1 MAADT
6 LIHDDLTSREAAAR
20 AAAAGDPDGFG
31 HLDVGAPI
39 KGLSFQNRIAV
50 VALITAVSV
59 LIAATAVF
67 VLQEWR
73 TEHDRLVQHGTT
85 LAEVTAAR
93 LATTMDDPRASTEE
107 LRAFSHAPRIRSA
120 VLTAPSGRQIAAY
133 RQADPRSSEGTVPV
147 EVRAPVVVAGKPAGE
162 LVLVANSEPFTAL
175 LPRLVALGGS
185 LFFVAAGLALFTGRW
200 LAGRVTKPVNRLSFA
215 MREVAR
221 SGDFAQQVERG
232 EDDEF
237 GRLTDSFNALLA
249 QLHRRDLDLR
259 SAMDE
264 LVGARDAAQ
273 AANILKSQFL
283 ANMSHEIRTPLNGV
297 LAMAQIMAMGD
308 MTPVQRERLDV
319 ISRSGEALLAVLN
332 DILDLSKIEAGRMEL
347 ETTDVEAREIASQVE
362 ATHAV
367 LAEKKGLSFKV
378 EVAESAEG
386 LRRGDCPRLLQ
397 VLNNLVANAVKFTE
411 SGVVEVCIE
420 GEGPAGADGL
430 IMSVRDTGIG
440 VAADKL
446 PLLFQKF
453 SQLDA
458 STTRRFGGTGLGL
471 AICRELTHL
480 MGGRIWAESL
490 EGQGS
495 TFHVSIPLPRIGEGS
510 AEPAP
515 VAQAAF
521 DDSADDAEDRPLR
534 VLAAEDNATN
544 QLVLKSVMATF
555 GVDLHLVGHGRA
567 AVDAWSHDTFDV
579 ILMDIQMP
587 EMDGIAATRL
597 IRAAEAETGRARTPI
612 IALSANAMTHQVKEY
627 LAAGMDRHVAKP
639 IELAKSTAPYWACS
653 APTPRTSCPKPR
665 RTPPPS
671 PRSTPRGNIL
681 PAIRAVRF
689 VPGALSRLRRSSRRS
704 ALGPDLR
711 FRRGRG
717 GRRRRGLGHGPR
729 PGPARQVGGGA
740 R

>member
-1 MAADT
+1 LAADT
-6 LIHDDLTSREAAAR
+6 LETDDPLRTTAR
-20 AAAAGDPDGFG
+20 AEPVAGDEPDAFG
-31 HLDVGAPI
+31 HLAVGAPMR
-39 KGLSFQNRIAV
+39 GLSFQNRIAV

-59 LIAATAVF
+59 LIAATGVF

-73 TEHDRLVQHGTT
+73 TEHDRLVQHETT
-85 LAEVTAAR
+85 MAKVMAAR
-93 LATTMDDPRASTEE
+93 LGTADGDAREAQVR
-107 LRAFSHAPRIRSA
+107 LQAFAEAPKVRSA
-120 VLTAPSGRQIAAY
+120 VLKNAAGLRVAAY
-133 RQADPRSSEGTVPV
+133 QNPDRAEFSRTEAV
-147 EVRAPVVVAGKPAGE
+147 EVSAPVMVNGRKAGE
-162 LVLVANSEPFTAL
+162 LVVVASSDPFTAVV
-175 LPRLVALGGS
+175 PRLVALGGS

-232 EDDEF
+232 DDDEF

-259 SAMDE
+259 AAMDE

-297 LAMAQIMAMGD
+297 LAMAQIMAMGEL
-308 MTPVQRERLDV
+308 TEVQRERLDV

-347 ETTDVEAREIASQVE
+347 EIAELEAREIAGQVQ

-367 LAEKKGLSFKV
+367 LAEKKGLKFSV
-378 EVAESAEG
+378 ELTPDAAGVR
-386 LRRGDCPRLLQ
+386 LGDCPRLLQ

-411 SGVVEVCIE
+411 VGEIQVVIE

-430 IMSVRDTGIG
+430 RMTVRDTGIG

-471 AICRELTHL
+471 AICRELAHL
-480 MGGRIWAESL
+480 MGGRIWAESA
-490 EGQGS
+490 EGAGS
-495 TFHVSIPLPRIGEGS
+495 TFHVSVPLVRVADAAP
-510 AEPAP
+510 EPLER
-515 VAQAAF
+515 
-521 DDSADDAEDRPLR
+521 ADAVGPDQHDEMDDRPLR

-555 GVDLHLVGHGRA
+555 GVELHLVGHGRA
-567 AVDAWSHDTFDV
+567 AVDAWSQETFDV

-587 EMDGIAATRL
+587 EMDGIAATRM

-639 IELAKSTAPYWACS
+639 IELAK
-653 APTPRTSCPKPR
+653 
-665 RTPPPS
+665 
-671 PRSTPRGNIL
+671 L
-681 PAIRAVRF
+681 H
-689 VPGALSRLRRSSRRS
+689 S
-704 ALGPDLR
+704 AL
-711 FRRGRG
+711 
-717 GRRRRGLGHGPR
+717 LG
-729 PGPARQVGGGA
+729 VLGGGESEPDVA
-740 R
+740 AEGDAQAGAAA